1 MGELV
6 TREYDMLCTR
16 MGHRFKS
23 HLVEHEPYKPS
34 YKNLPECPK
43 CAGKSYPVLA
53 FNAHAFIELLVKQMH
68 KLELD
73 LMDLQDSYEEL
84 SNQQHQLKES
94 NI

>member
-1 MGELV
+1 MGILS

-34 YKNLPECPK
+34 HKNLPECPK

-53 FNAHAFIELLVKQMH
+53 FNAHSFIELLVKKMH

-73 LMDLQDSYEEL
+73 LMDLQVSYEEL
-84 SNQQHQLKES
+84 SNQQLKEKK
-94 NI
+94 